1 MFPITLKIQ
10 VSLPAEHMSWTISD
24 WCCSL
29 HLHIDFLATISKTL
43 ARLSSY
49 ILVKPPQCSLYSV
62 HPSIFNWNNKAF
74 NAFWHLCG
82 SKNTVWFVSWMVC
95 LVNACLCAT
104 ATFCSSVLFSS
115 GFQFYWLC
123 LLSLAAIRNYYM
135 FYSFEALISGILL
148 LPRFL
153 AGLILLFWRDF
164 VKKQVSLL

>member
-1 MFPITLKIQ
+1 MAGLFYFLNFLFIQ
-10 VSLPAEHMSWTISD
+10 HFIFRFLICNGRNQKKFLILLSVRNVSHNPQNSGQFACWAHVLNHI

-43 ARLSSY
+43 ARLPSH

-62 HPSIFNWNNKAF
+62 HPSIFHWNNTAF

-115 GFQFYWLC
+115 GF
-123 LLSLAAIRNYYM
+123 
-135 FYSFEALISGILL
+135 
-148 LPRFL
+148 
-153 AGLILLFWRDF
+153 
-164 VKKQVSLL
+164 